1 VIIKQAQYREDGGPV
16 DAECGCLTC
25 RTYSRAYLRHL
36 FVAGEMLY
44 STLATIH
51 NLSYYLDIMRRM
63 REAIVLGTFP
73 AFLKSA
79 QAMAAGQ
86 TDAG

>member
-1 VIIKQAQYREDGGPV
+1 
-16 DAECGCLTC
+16 
-25 RTYSRAYLRHL
+25 L

-51 NLSYYLDIMRRM
+51 NLAHYLDIMRRM

-73 AFLKSA
+73 AFLKAS
-79 QAMAAGQ
+79 QGTTVAGG
-86 TDAG
+86 TPAS